1 MNRVGSKRS
10 FVLGACMGIRAYR
23 PLFFCFRFRTNKFN
37 KWPISSYDDDTS
49 FLVPFFLSSTSDSSR
64 LDSLGDRGQLN
75 KQLAYASDFPSEIG
89 DTAEQE
95 RMELL
100 TEIAKQWQM
109 TPGRIPGE
117 HESLYTTLLQH
128 LAQ

>member
-1 MNRVGSKRS
+1 MTMTQASLS
-10 FVLGACMGIRAYR
+10 
-23 PLFFCFRFRTNKFN
+23 P
-37 KWPISSYDDDTS
+37 SSYQAQAI
-49 FLVPFFLSSTSDSSR
+49 LR
-64 LDSLGDRGQLN
+64 AWMAGDRGQLN
-75 KQLAYASDFPSEIG
+75 KQLAYASDFPSEIS